1 MILSC
6 GWGTGEQTRLR
17 TLSRVHVGI
26 ISTRRFEEECHLLQ
40 RSYSN
45 QTRHFNDPKG
55 TDLFPE
61 N

>member
-45 QTRHFNDPKG
+45 QTRHFNDQKG
-55 TDLFPE
+55 TD
-61 N
+61 